1 MEKKFNEQLTEL
13 MNKLKIYTLSY
24 LDELG
29 IKVINGKVQCL
40 NPDHPDKNPSMS
52 YWAAH
57 NILHCFSCNASYN
70 IFHIANIKENKPLY
84 GKQFILEN
92 VFYLAKKFNEP
103 YQHINIEISPEEKAK
118 FRKMEIM
125 RLLSDYVTS
134 KLNKSYLSQRKISIE
149 TALKLNIGSVIS
161 YNDLLQK
168 YINNGFTEQ
177 EINQLGIVKKRIN
190 ENKLIFIIKN
200 IHGQPVSFVSREMV
214 FTIENAINYIGFDLK
229 EYKALNTGQLRQDFL
244 YAKCNGDQNKINFV
258 THFLNTGK
266 YENGTDSE
274 IYSKKSIF
282 YLYSDIKKEINSF
295 EPVLIVEGYIDA
307 VTAYQKG
314 FRNIIALGSASF
326 TQEHLN
332 IIENSKEIRFP
343 AITFDQDTTGIKR
356 TQALVDRIKEH
367 GNIRKKFFIA
377 KYKEKGK
384 DIDEILNLNVVKN
397 FNEIFE
403 YETLFQYSVSN
414 LLENGLSENEI
425 VEQMIPLIIQE
436 PSPLKQSELAGELE
450 KKLNTINKHTITAE
464 IEYRLNNVK
473 QQMSEMVLKIVD
485 NTKKKIVNNPESSTA
500 FLQQAIEDIEASS
513 IKGKKHKNIFALTE
527 ENIALDEEKKRD
539 ASRYNINFG
548 LPIINSMQVTPG
560 KTITVAAK
568 PNIGKT
574 SFFVNLAK
582 DILTLNNNTVIY
594 YYTTDD
600 SRSDIKNNLIAV
612 LSGLPRQY
620 VSDPIH
626 NKDYGLN
633 STNIHKIKMMATY
646 NEANALVESWV
657 RQKRLAILHS
667 SDGVPDWTSFEKTL
681 KYDLSQDK
689 ELENT
694 VKILIIDSVN
704 KIEVEGIING
714 NERAEYL
721 SEHTKKSA
729 TKYDLVVFQNY
740 EIRKA
745 DKSQKINL
753 SMLAGTRRI
762 EYDSDAIITL
772 HQPLHELANLANTKW
787 KKPNLEWDLPV
798 LIAEIEKTKI
808 GGNKNESFFHKLDG
822 FTNTLTYNFDFNTLS
837 ALRSAWFED
846 LKMYKKIF

>member
-1 MEKKFNEQLTEL
+1 
-13 MNKLKIYTLSY
+13 
-24 LDELG
+24 
-29 IKVINGKVQCL
+29 
-40 NPDHPDKNPSMS
+40 
-52 YWAAH
+52 
-57 NILHCFSCNASYN
+57 
-70 IFHIANIKENKPLY
+70 
-84 GKQFILEN
+84 
-92 VFYLAKKFNEP
+92 
-103 YQHINIEISPEEKAK
+103 
-118 FRKMEIM
+118 
-125 RLLSDYVTS
+125 
-134 KLNKSYLSQRKISIE
+134 
-149 TALKLNIGSVIS
+149 
-161 YNDLLQK
+161 
-168 YINNGFTEQ
+168 
-177 EINQLGIVKKRIN
+177 
-190 ENKLIFIIKN
+190 
-200 IHGQPVSFVSREMV
+200 
-214 FTIENAINYIGFDLK
+214 
-229 EYKALNTGQLRQDFL
+229 
-244 YAKCNGDQNKINFV
+244 
-258 THFLNTGK
+258 
-266 YENGTDSE
+266 
-274 IYSKKSIF
+274 
-282 YLYSDIKKEINSF
+282 
-295 EPVLIVEGYIDA
+295 
-307 VTAYQKG
+307 
-314 FRNIIALGSASF
+314 
-326 TQEHLN
+326 
-332 IIENSKEIRFP
+332 
-343 AITFDQDTTGIKR
+343 
-356 TQALVDRIKEH
+356 
-367 GNIRKKFFIA
+367 
-377 KYKEKGK
+377 
-384 DIDEILNLNVVKN
+384 
-397 FNEIFE
+397 
-403 YETLFQYSVSN
+403 
-414 LLENGLSENEI
+414 
-425 VEQMIPLIIQE
+425 MIPLIIQE

-473 QQMSEMVLKIVD
+473 QKLSETVLKIVE
-485 NTKKKIVNNPESSTA
+485 NTKKKIINNPDSSTA
-500 FLQQAIEDIEASS
+500 FLQQAVEEIEASS
-513 IKGKKHKNIFALTE
+513 IKEKKQKNIFALTE

-548 LPIINSMQVTPG
+548 LPVLKTMQITPG

-667 SDGVPDWTSFEKTL
+667 SDGVPDWVSFEKTL

-704 KIEVEGIING
+704 KIEVDGIING

-729 TKYDLVVFQNY
+729 TKYDLIVFQNY

-772 HQPLHELANLANTKW
+772 HQPLHELANLAHTKW
-787 KKPNLEWDLPV
+787 KKPNLDFDLPV

-822 FTNTLTYNFDFNTLS
+822 FTNTLYYEFDFNTLS
-837 ALRSAWFED
+837 SLKQTWFED
-846 LKMYKKIF
+846 LKMYKKLF

>member
-1 MEKKFNEQLTEL
+1 MEKKFNDQLTEL
-13 MNKLKIYTLSY
+13 MQKLTIYTLSY

-29 IKVINGKVQCL
+29 IKVVNGKVQCL

-57 NILHCFSCNASYN
+57 NVLHCFSCSASYN
-70 IFHIANIKENKPLY
+70 IFHIAHLKEGKPLY
-84 GKQFILEN
+84 GKQFILDN

-118 FRKMEIM
+118 FRKLEIM

-134 KLNKSYLSQRKISIE
+134 KLNKNFLNERNISVE
-149 TALKLNIGSVIS
+149 TALKLNIGSVDS
-161 YNDLLQK
+161 YSNLLKK
-168 YINNGFTEQ
+168 YLENGFTEQ
-177 EINQLGIVKKRIN
+177 EINQLGIIRKRIN

-200 IHGQPVSFVSREMV
+200 IHGQPVSFVAREMI
-214 FTIENAINYIGFDLK
+214 FTIEHSIKYLGFNFK
-229 EYKALNTGQLRQDFL
+229 EYKDCKTGQERQDFL
-244 YAKCNGDQNKINFV
+244 YSKCNGDQNKINFV
-258 THFLNTGK
+258 NHFLNIGK

-274 IYSKKSIF
+274 IYSKKTIF

-295 EPVLIVEGYIDA
+295 EPVLILEGYIDA

-326 TQEHLN
+326 TKEHLD

-356 TQALVDRIKEH
+356 TGDLVNRIREH

-377 KYKEKGK
+377 KYKENGK
-384 DIDEILNLNVVKN
+384 DLDEILNHSVVKN

-414 LLENGLSENEI
+414 LLETGLTEEEI

-464 IEYRLNNVK
+464 VEYRLNNVK
-473 QQMSEMVLKIVD
+473 QQLSDTVLKMMD
-485 NTKKKIVNNPESSTA
+485 DTRKKIINNPEASTS
-500 FLQQAIEDIEASS
+500 FLQQTIEDIEMLNV
-513 IKGKKHKNIFALTE
+513 KGKKQKNIFALTE
-527 ENIALDEEKKRD
+527 ENIAIDEEKKRD
-539 ASRYNINFG
+539 ASRYNVNFG
-548 LPIINSMQVTPG
+548 MPILRSMQITPG
-560 KTITVAAK
+560 KAITVAAK

-600 SRSDIKNNLIAV
+600 SRADIKNNLIAV

-620 VSDPIH
+620 VADPIH

-633 STNIHKIKMMATY
+633 SNNSRKMEMMATY
-646 NEANALVESWV
+646 NIANGVVENWV

-667 SDGVPDWTSFEKTL
+667 SDGVPDWASFEKTL

-694 VKILIIDSVN
+694 VKVLIVDSVN
-704 KIEVEGIING
+704 KIEVEGINNG

-729 TKYDLVVFQNY
+729 TKYDLVLFQNY
-740 EIRKA
+740 EIKKA
-745 DKSQKINL
+745 VKSQKIDL

-772 HQPLHELANLANTKW
+772 HQPLHELSNLACTKW
-787 KKPNLEWDLPV
+787 RKQGIEFDLPV
-798 LIAEIEKTKI
+798 IVAEIEKTKI
-808 GGNKNESFFHKLDG
+808 GGNKNESYFHKLDG
-822 FTNTLTYNFDFNTLS
+822 FTNTLTYEFDYNTLMS
-837 ALRSAWFED
+837 LKNLWYED
-846 LKMYKKIF
+846 LKNYKRNF